1 MKSHELRNTKTVIKN
16 YSKKKDCYQE
26 TSDHIQMKI
35 KKYIL
40 SYLIIKKTNKWDV
53 CNKKEETVHT

>member
-40 SYLIIKKTNKWDV
+40 SYLIIKKTNK
-53 CNKKEETVHT
+53 